1 MKRRLIA
8 AVAALALCAAS
19 AAPAFAD
26 AGAPGSTFPEQPATP
41 TAACTS
47 VVGHPN
53 MAAESP
59 TAAAI
64 QMGLYMDACLGS

>member
-19 AAPAFAD
+19 AVFAD